1 MSGALRLG
9 VRSFGELCITVGL
22 LLLLFVAW
30 QLWWTDVV
38 SERTQARIT
47 DDLATVWA
55 APAALPVAPA
65 TPEPA
70 APAVPLEPP
79 PPAPEPGWGEAFAV
93 LRVPAFGA
101 GYAVPVLQG
110 TSLDVLEDGIGHYKG
125 TGMPGAVGNFAVAG
139 HRVTYGRPF
148 NRVEELT
155 PGDPVVV
162 ETREGWFV
170 YRVRDTLIVTPDRVD
185 VIEPVPQRPGA
196 EPTERLLTLTTCH
209 PMFSARERYIVH
221 AVFDTWQPRAA
232 GAPVALAG

>member
-1 MSGALRLG
+1 
-9 VRSFGELCITVGL
+9 
-22 LLLLFVAW
+22 
-30 QLWWTDVV
+30 
-38 SERTQARIT
+38 
-47 DDLATVWA
+47 
-55 APAALPVAPA
+55 
-65 TPEPA
+65 
-70 APAVPLEPP
+70 
-79 PPAPEPGWGEAFAV
+79 
-93 LRVPAFGA
+93 
-101 GYAVPVLQG
+101 
-110 TSLDVLEDGIGHYKG
+110 
-125 TGMPGAVGNFAVAG
+125 VGNFAVAG

-148 NRVEELT
+148 NRVEELA

-232 GAPVALAG
+232 GEPVALAG